1 MEKDCDSR
9 GFSLRIADRK
19 RKTNLLRIPFQQTT
33 RIHSAP
39 LSSYERRRSVREYVE
54 KMLYAK
60 VESKAIDASGIP
72 LYLKGPYSLEQWAI
86 FG

>member
-1 MEKDCDSR
+1 M
-9 GFSLRIADRK
+9 RK
-19 RKTNLLRIPFQQTT
+19 
-33 RIHSAP
+33 
-39 LSSYERRRSVREYVE
+39 YVE

-72 LYLKGPYSLEQWAI
+72 LYLRGLYSLEQWAI

>member
-1 MEKDCDSR
+1 M
-9 GFSLRIADRK
+9 
-19 RKTNLLRIPFQQTT
+19 
-33 RIHSAP
+33 
-39 LSSYERRRSVREYVE
+39 REYVE

-72 LYLKGPYSLEQWAI
+72 LYLRELYSLEQWAI

>member
-39 LSSYERRRSVREYVE
+39 LSNYERRRSVREYVE

-72 LYLKGPYSLEQWAI
+72 LYLRGLYSLEQWAI

>member
-39 LSSYERRRSVREYVE
+39 LSSYERRQSVREYVE

-60 VESKAIDASGIP
+60 VENKAIDASRIP
-72 LYLKGPYSLEQWAI
+72 LYLRGLYSLEQWAI